1 MKNKNKTNKMKV
13 AVIIPCFNEQD
24 NIINVI
30 DDILNNIPK
39 DEDWQAIVVNDCST
53 DETLA
58 VLEADGRAVILDLPC
73 NLGVGAAVQT
83 GFRYAQAN
91 NFDFALKFDGDGQH
105 RADCI
110 PVLLEVLKNDQ
121 ADFVI
126 GSRFAGNNI
135 QGFKS
140 TSLRRIGI
148 RIFQVLIKSIS
159 GYSPSDPTSG
169 FRAYNRKALKFA
181 TRYYPSFDY
190 PEPEELVL
198 MKKNNFR
205 IKDVFTEMRER
216 QGGVSSISLL
226 KSIYY
231 MFKVG
236 FAILMVAS
244 RPKEKDLNL

>member
-1 MKNKNKTNKMKV
+1 MKV
-13 AVIIPCFNEQD
+13 KIAVIVPCFNEQD

-30 DDILNNIPK
+30 DDVLNNTPK
-39 DEDWQAIVVNDCST
+39 NENWQVIVVNDCST
-53 DETLA
+53 DGTYSKLQ
-58 VLEADGRAVILDLPC
+58 ADGRAVVLDLPC

-83 GFRYAQAN
+83 GFKYASKN

-105 RADCI
+105 RADYI
-110 PVLLEVLKNDQ
+110 PALLRILKNDE

-126 GSRFAGNNI
+126 GSRFINNNT

-140 TSLRRIGI
+140 TSLRRVGI
-148 RIFQVLIKSIS
+148 RFFQILIKLVS

-190 PEPEELVL
+190 PEPEEVVL

-226 KSIYY
+226 KAIYY

-244 RPKEKDLNL
+244 RSKEKDFIS

>member
-1 MKNKNKTNKMKV
+1 MKI
-13 AVIIPCFNEQD
+13 AIIVPCFNEQD

-30 DDILNNIPK
+30 DDIIDNMPK
-39 DEDWQAIVVNDCST
+39 DEHWQTIVVNDCST
-53 DETLA
+53 DETYAKLQ
-58 VLEADGRAVILDLPC
+58 ADGRAVVLDLSC

-83 GFRYAQAN
+83 GFKYAWEN
-91 NFDFALKFDGDGQH
+91 NFDYALKFDGDGQH
-105 RADCI
+105 RADYI
-110 PVLLEVLKNDQ
+110 PALLEVLKNEQ

-126 GSRFAGNNI
+126 GSRFIENNT

-148 RIFQVLIKSIS
+148 KLFQILIKLVS

-190 PEPEELVL
+190 PEPEEVVL
-198 MKKNNFR
+198 MEKNNFR

-216 QGGVSSISLL
+216 QGGVSSISLIRA
-226 KSIYY
+226 IYY
-231 MFKVG
+231 MFKVS

-244 RPKEKDLNL
+244 RSKEKD

>member
-1 MKNKNKTNKMKV
+1 MKI

-24 NIINVI
+24 NIVSVI
-30 DDILNNIPK
+30 DDILDNTPK
-39 DEDWQAIVVNDCST
+39 NELWQPIVVNDCSKDDT
-53 DETLA
+53 IS
-58 VLEADGRAVILDLPC
+58 VLEADGRAVVLDLPC

-83 GFRYAQAN
+83 GFRYACKN
-91 NFDFALKFDGDGQH
+91 NFDYALKFDGDGQH
-105 RADCI
+105 RADYI
-110 PVLLEVLKNDQ
+110 PALLEILKNDE

-126 GSRFAGNNI
+126 GSRFIDNNAE
-135 QGFKS
+135 GFQS

-148 RIFQVLIKSIS
+148 KLFQILIKVVS

-169 FRAYNRKALKFA
+169 FRAYNRKALNFA

-190 PEPEELVL
+190 PEPEEVVL

-216 QGGVSSISLL
+216 QGGVSSISLFRAV
-226 KSIYY
+226 YY

-244 RPKEKDLNL
+244 RSKEKDLSL

>member
-1 MKNKNKTNKMKV
+1 MKIKV
-13 AVIIPCFNEQD
+13 AVIVPCFNEQD
-24 NIINVI
+24 NIVNVI
-30 DDILNNIPK
+30 DDILNNTPK
-39 DEDWQAIVVNDCST
+39 NEDWQAIVVNDCST
-53 DETLA
+53 DETFAKLQ
-58 VLEADGRAVILDLPC
+58 ADGRAVILDLPC

-83 GFRYAQAN
+83 GFRYASEN

-105 RADCI
+105 RADYI
-110 PVLLEVLKNDQ
+110 PALLEVLKNDQ
-121 ADFVI
+121 ADFAV
-126 GSRFAGNNI
+126 GSRFVDNNN

-140 TSLRRIGI
+140 TCLRRVGI
-148 RIFQVLIKSIS
+148 KFFQLLIKLVS
-159 GYSPSDPTSG
+159 GYTPSDPTSG

-181 TRYYPSFDY
+181 IRYYPSFDY

-226 KSIYY
+226 KAVYF

-236 FAILMVAS
+236 FAIFMVAM
-244 RPKEKDLNL
+244 RPKEKDFSL

>member
-1 MKNKNKTNKMKV
+1 MKV
-13 AVIIPCFNEQD
+13 AVIIPCFNEED

-30 DDILNNIPK
+30 DDVLKNMPK
-39 DEDWQAIVVNDCST
+39 GEDWQAIVVNDCST
-53 DETLA
+53 DGTIAKLH
-58 VLEADGRAVILDLPC
+58 ADGRAVILDLSC

-83 GFRYAQAN
+83 GFKYACEN
-91 NFDFALKFDGDGQH
+91 NFDFAFKFDGDGQH
-105 RADCI
+105 RGDYI
-110 PVLLEVLKNDQ
+110 PVLLEVLKNDE
-121 ADFVI
+121 ADFVV
-126 GSRFAGNNI
+126 GSRFVENNA

-140 TSLRRIGI
+140 TSLRRVGI
-148 RIFQVLIKSIS
+148 RFFRILIKSVS

-169 FRAYNRKALKFA
+169 FRGYNRNALKFA

-216 QGGVSSISLL
+216 QSGVSSISLL

-236 FAILMVAS
+236 FAILIMAS
-244 RPKEKDLNL
+244 RPKEKDFTL

>member
-1 MKNKNKTNKMKV
+1 MKAKV

-24 NIINVI
+24 NIVNVI
-30 DDILNNIPK
+30 DDVLNNMPEN
-39 DEDWQAIVVNDCST
+39 EDWRPIVVNDCST
-53 DETLA
+53 DGTSAILQ
-58 VLEADGRAVILDLPC
+58 ADGRAVILDLPC

-83 GFRYAQAN
+83 GFRYAWAN
-91 NFDFALKFDGDGQH
+91 AFDFALKFDGDGQH
-105 RADCI
+105 RADYI
-110 PVLLEVLKNDQ
+110 PALLEVLKNDQ

-126 GSRFAGNNI
+126 GSRFVDNNT

-148 RIFQVLIKSIS
+148 RFFRFLIKSVS
-159 GYSPSDPTSG
+159 GYTPSDPTSG
-169 FRAYNRKALKFA
+169 FRAYNRNALKFA

-198 MKKNNFR
+198 MKKNKFR

-216 QGGVSSISLL
+216 QGGVSSISFC
-226 KSIYY
+226 KAVYY

-244 RPKEKDLNL
+244 RPQEKDFSL

>member
-1 MKNKNKTNKMKV
+1 MKVKV

-24 NIINVI
+24 NIVNVI
-30 DDILNNIPK
+30 DDVLNNIPK

-53 DETLA
+53 DGTLA
-58 VLEADGRAVILDLPC
+58 VLQADGRAVVLDLPC

-83 GFRYAQAN
+83 GFKYAWAN

-105 RADCI
+105 RADYI
-110 PVLLEVLKNDQ
+110 PALLEVLKNDQ

-126 GSRFAGNNI
+126 ASRFVDNSAK
-135 QGFKS
+135 GFKS
-140 TSLRRIGI
+140 TSLRRVGI
-148 RIFQVLIKSIS
+148 RLFRVLIKSVS
-159 GYSPSDPTSG
+159 GHTSSDPTSG

-190 PEPEELVL
+190 PEPEEIVL

-244 RPKEKDLNL
+244 RSKEKDLSL

>member
-1 MKNKNKTNKMKV
+1 MKT

-24 NIINVI
+24 NIVNVI
-30 DDILNNIPK
+30 DDVLKNTPK
-39 DEDWQAIVVNDCST
+39 GELWQPIVVNDCSK
-53 DETLA
+53 DNTLA
-58 VLEADGRAVILDLPC
+58 VLETDGRAVILDLPC

-83 GFRYAQAN
+83 GFKYASKN
-91 NFDFALKFDGDGQH
+91 DFDYALKLDGDGQH
-105 RADCI
+105 RADYI
-110 PVLLEVLKNDQ
+110 PALLENLKNDE

-126 GSRFAGNNI
+126 GSRFIDNNTK
-135 QGFKS
+135 GFQS

-148 RIFQVLIKSIS
+148 KLFQILIKVVS

-181 TRYYPSFDY
+181 THHYPSFDY
-190 PEPEELVL
+190 PEPEEVVL

-226 KSIYY
+226 KAVYY

-244 RPKEKDLNL
+244 RSKEKEV

>member
-1 MKNKNKTNKMKV
+1 MKIKV

-30 DDILNNIPK
+30 DDVLNNAPK
-39 DEDWQAIVVNDCST
+39 NEDWQAIVVNDCST
-53 DETLA
+53 DETISKLH
-58 VLEADGRAVILDLPC
+58 ADGRAVVLDLAC
-73 NLGVGAAVQT
+73 NLGVGGAVQT
-83 GFRYAQAN
+83 GFMYASEN
-91 NFDFALKFDGDGQH
+91 NFDFAFKFDGDGQH
-105 RADCI
+105 RADYI
-110 PVLLEVLKNDQ
+110 PALLDVLKNDQ
-121 ADFVI
+121 ADFVV
-126 GSRFAGNNI
+126 GSRFVERNS

-140 TSLRRIGI
+140 TSLRRVGI
-148 RIFQVLIKSIS
+148 RFFRILIKSVS
-159 GYSPSDPTSG
+159 GYTPSDPTSG
-169 FRAYNRKALKFA
+169 FRGYNRKALKFA

-216 QGGVSSISLL
+216 QGGTSSISLL
-226 KSIYY
+226 KSVYY

-244 RPKEKDLNL
+244 RPKEKDFSL

>member
-1 MKNKNKTNKMKV
+1 MKLKV

-30 DDILNNIPK
+30 DDILNNMPEN
-39 DEDWQAIVVNDCST
+39 EDWQAIAVNDCST
-53 DETLA
+53 DETFVKLQ
-58 VLEADGRAVILDLPC
+58 ADGRAVILDLPC
-73 NLGVGAAVQT
+73 NSGVGTAVQT
-83 GFRYAQAN
+83 GFRYAWEN

-105 RADCI
+105 RADYI
-110 PVLLEVLKNDQ
+110 PTLLEVLKNDQ
-121 ADFVI
+121 ADFAV
-126 GSRFAGNNI
+126 GSRFVGNCK

-140 TSLRRIGI
+140 TSLRRVGI
-148 RIFQVLIKSIS
+148 KFFQILIKFVS
-159 GYSPSDPTSG
+159 GYTPSDPTSG

-181 TRYYPSFDY
+181 TRYYPNFDY

-216 QGGVSSISLL
+216 QGGVSSISLP
-226 KSIYY
+226 KAIYY

-236 FAILMVAS
+236 FAIFMVAS
-244 RPKEKDLNL
+244 RSKEKDFSL

>member
-1 MKNKNKTNKMKV
+1 MKIKV
-13 AVIIPCFNEQD
+13 AVIVPCFNEQD
-24 NIINVI
+24 NITKVI
-30 DDILNNIPK
+30 DDILDNTPK
-39 DEDWQAIVVNDCST
+39 NEKWQAIVVNDCST
-53 DETLA
+53 DGTYAKLQ
-58 VLEADGRAVILDLPC
+58 ADGRAVILDLSC

-83 GFRYAQAN
+83 GFRYACKN

-105 RADCI
+105 RADYI
-110 PVLLEVLKNDQ
+110 PALLEILKNDE

-126 GSRFAGNNI
+126 GSRFIGNNT

-140 TSLRRIGI
+140 TSLRRVGI
-148 RIFQVLIKSIS
+148 KLFQILIKLVS

-190 PEPEELVL
+190 PEPEEIVL

-226 KSIYY
+226 KAIYY
-231 MFKVG
+231 MFKVA

-244 RPKEKDLNL
+244 RPKEKDFSL